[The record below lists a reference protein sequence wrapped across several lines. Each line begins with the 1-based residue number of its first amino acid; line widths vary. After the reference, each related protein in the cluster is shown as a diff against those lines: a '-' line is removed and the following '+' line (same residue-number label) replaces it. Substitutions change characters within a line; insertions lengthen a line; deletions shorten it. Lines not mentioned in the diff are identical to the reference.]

1 MARGLRLLL
10 AIRPAGLAR
19 IDAAGLNPVVLA
31 ATLVTSVGT
40 GLLCGLAPVFAL
52 SRREP
57 VEVLHERS
65 AGASENRRFQGLLVL
80 SEVALGFV
88 LLVGSGLM
96 VRSFIGLLT
105 ADPGFR
111 AAGVLSFQIALPEA
125 RYPNDPSRQR
135 LFREL
140 LERVRAIPGVQSAGA
155 VSHLPL
161 DDYPNWYESF
171 APDGAAPDRKAEFA
185 DHRSTMPGYFPTI
198 GATLIEGRD
207 FTFSDD
213 RDHPNVIVVD
223 ETLARRTWPGQSA
236 LGKMLHVTFIHEGS
250 FDAARAEVV
259 GVVRHIRTQALG
271 SDGRPQ
277 VYVPYLQSARVQL
290 GFVVRAATPP
300 SDLIR
305 EIRRAAA
312 ALDPELAIAKVR
324 GLSDYVDAARHSV
337 RFTMVIASA
346 LAALALLLA
355 CIGIFGLVSYSVAA
369 RTNEIGVRMALGC
382 GRFAI
387 LRMVLAQ
394 ILRLTATGLAVGFVA
409 SLGLTRFLS
418 ALLYGVTPHDPA
430 TLAAAGA
437 FLAGAAALAALVPA
451 RRATRVDPVVAL
463 RHE

>member
-1 MARGLRLLL
+1 M
-10 AIRPAGLAR
+10 
-19 IDAAGLNPVVLA
+19 
-31 ATLVTSVGT
+31 
-40 GLLCGLAPVFAL
+40 
-52 SRREP
+52 
-57 VEVLHERS
+57 
-65 AGASENRRFQGLLVL
+65 
-80 SEVALGFV
+80 
-88 LLVGSGLM
+88 
-96 VRSFIGLLT
+96 
-105 ADPGFR
+105 
-111 AAGVLSFQIALPEA
+111 
-125 RYPNDPSRQR
+125 
-135 LFREL
+135 
-140 LERVRAIPGVQSAGA
+140 
-155 VSHLPL
+155 SHLPL
-161 DDYPNWYESF
+161 DDDPNWYESF

-213 RDHPNVIVVD
+213 RDHPHVIVVD

-250 FDAARAEVV
+250 FDATRAEVV

-305 EIRRAAA
+305 EIRRATA

-387 LRMVLAQ
+387 LRMVLAK
-394 ILRLTATGLAVGFVA
+394 ILRLTATGLAMGLVA

-430 TLAAAGA
+430 TLAAAA
-437 FLAGAAALAALVPA
+437 ASLAAVAALAALIPA